1 MKVSEL
7 SGQLVGDGRYRLL
20 VRLGSGNFGTV
31 YRAEE
36 LMNGAF
42 VRETALKLYSPE
54 ATASGNVEGMLEDCT
69 LPARIMAS
77 DAPIEHKRHFV
88 SIYSFGK
95 MDTPA
100 GRCAYVSMELVR
112 GGDTLEEIVK
122 RCKRAR
128 RFPSEALIVNY
139 MQQFFTA
146 LSLAHKEI
154 VLHRDIKGANVMV
167 QNGVV
172 RVMDFGMGAFLD
184 KPDTPLKTTMSI
196 YAPENF
202 DGRYTAASD
211 IYQAGL
217 MFYELYTGCSP
228 FEDRFGGGG
237 SMLEERKK
245 RLDFVFRPGSAF
257 AGTDPSPRLDEI
269 LSKCLRVSELAR
281 FQSAQ
286 EVLDALRGANS
297 LDALHFSLR
306 EGDYY
311 AAEKTAR
318 EVLGSIRH
326 DNEDY
331 LDALKGLA
339 KALAGQNRVE
349 EALESY
355 AEAMRLAED
364 TGVYFR
370 TPSQYNEIID
380 AMCVLYLKNGQPG
393 TARLFAKKKR

>member
-7 SGQLVGDGRYRLL
+7 SSQVVGDGRYRLL

-36 LMNGAF
+36 LMNGSV
-42 VRETALKLYSPE
+42 VREVALKLYSPE
-54 ATASGNVEGMLEDCT
+54 ATESGNVEGMLEDCT

-77 DAPIEHKRHFV
+77 DAPIEQKRHFV

-100 GRCAYVSMELVR
+100 GLCAYVAMELVR
-112 GGDTLEEIVK
+112 GGDTLEDLIK
-122 RCKRAR
+122 RCKRAKH
-128 RFPSEALIVNY
+128 FPNETVITDL
-139 MQQFFTA
+139 MTQFFTA
-146 LSLAHKEI
+146 LSLAHREN
-154 VLHRDIKGANVMV
+154 VLHRDIKGANVML

-184 KPDTPLKTTMSI
+184 RPDAPLKTTMSI

-202 DGRYTAASD
+202 EGRYTAVSD

-228 FEDRFGGGG
+228 FEDRFGSG
-237 SMLEERKK
+237 SMLKERKK
-245 RLDFVFRPGSAF
+245 RVDFVFRPGAAF
-257 AGTDPSPRLDEI
+257 PGTDPSPRLDEI
-269 LSKCLRVSELAR
+269 LSRCLRYAELAR
-281 FQSAQ
+281 YQSAE
-286 EVLDALRGANS
+286 EVLNALRGAKS
-297 LDALHFSLR
+297 SDALRIALTDGNYAEAENIAR
-306 EGDYY
+306 ELLKGTRHD
-311 AAEKTAR
+311 AAERISALR
-318 EVLGSIRH
+318 SLGQ
-326 DNEDY
+326 
-331 LDALKGLA
+331 ALS
-339 KALAGQNRVE
+339 GQGRTE

-355 AEAMRLAED
+355 SEALKEAD
-364 TGVYFR
+364 ASGVFFH
-370 TPSQYNEIID
+370 TPSRYNEIID